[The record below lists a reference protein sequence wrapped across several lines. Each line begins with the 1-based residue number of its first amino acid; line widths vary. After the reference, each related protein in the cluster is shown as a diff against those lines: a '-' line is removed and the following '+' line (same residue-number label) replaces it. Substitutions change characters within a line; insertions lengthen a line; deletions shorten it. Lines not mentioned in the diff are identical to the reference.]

1 MSSYDTAPPTTA
13 PAALGGKIEQRSVGY
28 IPANERYG
36 SPWNQFTLWF
46 GANLQ
51 VTCLVTGALAFVFG
65 GDVVWSIIGLFIGQL
80 AGGCVM
86 ALHAA
91 QGPRLGLPQMI
102 SSRAQFGVYGA
113 AIPLVLIVL
122 MYLGFSASGT
132 VLAGQATAHLFHAPE
147 WTGIVV
153 FGAVSAVFAI
163 IGYDIIHKLGRW
175 ATVISSIAF
184 IYLIYRFFV
193 VADVN
198 ALLHINEFSL
208 PSFLLA
214 MALAASWQIAYG
226 PYVADYSR
234 YLPVDTN
241 PRAVFFACLGG
252 SVLSSTIAM
261 TFGVLLAAYVGDGF
275 RHHEVE
281 ALVSLG
287 SNAFIASV
295 IYLVIAL
302 GKLCVNVLNTYGG
315 FMSVSTIWSGL
326 RGKTEIPPQLRVFI
340 IVIMTAVA
348 VTVAMWGRGNFLDAF
363 SSFLLFL
370 LTFFTPWSAINLV
383 DYYVLSKERYDVP
396 ALSDP
401 NGRYGKWN
409 AAAIT
414 SFVLG
419 ILIQLPFVDTAFY
432 SGPLV
437 ERLGGTDISWIIG
450 LIVTA
455 LLYLALQPLDK
466 RIIPPE
472 TILPPAEPEP
482 TEPPA

>member
-1 MSSYDTAPPTTA
+1 MSTLYTSPPTTA
-13 PAALGGKIEQRSVGY
+13 PAALGGKIEKRSVGY
-28 IPANERYG
+28 IPADERYG
-36 SPWNQFTLWF
+36 TPWNQFTLWF

-51 VTCLVTGALAFVFG
+51 ITCLVTGALAFVFG
-65 GDVVWSIIGLFIGQL
+65 GDVVWSIIGLFIGQVL
-80 AGGCVM
+80 GGCVM

-91 QGPRLGLPQMI
+91 QGPQLGLPQMI

-113 AIPLVLIVL
+113 AIPLFLIVL

-147 WTGIVV
+147 WVGIAG
-153 FGAVSAVFAI
+153 FGALSALFAI
-163 IGYDIIHKLGRW
+163 IGYSIIHKLGRW
-175 ATVISSIAF
+175 ATIVSSIAF
-184 IYLIYRFFV
+184 VYLIYRFVV
-193 VADVN
+193 VADVEQ
-198 ALLHINEFSL
+198 LLRINEFTV

-214 MALAASWQIAYG
+214 MALSASWQIAYG

-234 YLPVDTN
+234 YLPTDTN
-241 PRAVFFACLGG
+241 PRAVFCACLGG
-252 SVLSSTIAM
+252 SVLSATIAM
-261 TFGVLLAAYVGDGF
+261 TFGVLLAAYVGEGF

-287 SNAFIASV
+287 PNAFIAGA

-326 RGKTEIPPQLRVFI
+326 RGKAEIPPQLRVVI
-340 IVIMTAVA
+340 IVLMTAVA
-348 VTVAMWGRGNFLDAF
+348 VGVAMWGRGNFLDAF

-383 DYYVLSKERYDVP
+383 DYYFISKDRYDVP

-409 AAAIT
+409 AAAII
-414 SFVLG
+414 SFILG
-419 ILIQLPFVDTAFY
+419 ILIQLPFVDTKFY
-432 SGPLV
+432 SGPMV
-437 ERLGGTDISWIIG
+437 ERLGNTDVSWMIG
-450 LIVTA
+450 LAATTI
-455 LLYLALQPLDK
+455 LYLAVQPLDK
-466 RIIPPE
+466 RVIPEE
-472 TILPPAEPEP
+472 TILPAEES
-482 TEPPA
+482 